1 MRFLKNNYGLIFD
14 DLLIMEAKKYLSQI
28 LRIKNGSQETSKGI
42 KNTAT
47 VFAVGILALFA
58 FGVFTT
64 SQRLNAG

>member
-1 MRFLKNNYGLIFD
+1 
-14 DLLIMEAKKYLSQI
+14 MEAKKYLSQI